1 MTAQNSIAEK
11 SFFGRYFLYKLRTN
25 FNYLVFNLI
34 FAFLGMPV
42 MAVCLTYTVGKV
54 NDIVEGRLA
63 EYKTYALNNLG
74 TLLDADTFFMA
85 LIFCAIAV
93 MSIITVVSVFRYN
106 LKKCDSDLYL
116 SLPLT
121 NSQRFFAD
129 LGVGAV
135 ISVAPTVIMGGIASV
150 VTALSGTKLSDKIFS
165 ASETDGFLSICLSF
179 VNEKTYL
186 KDIAGIVFFVFITA
200 VTALVFVYLTAV
212 LINACTGRTGDSVV
226 YTILAMIV
234 AVFATLAVFAPVFA
248 VAGEQLDGYMTD
260 IFGKVPPLGTVLAA
274 LISFLMLKM
283 NAYNDV
289 YENFNLF
296 NMYSIDTIVVLV
308 ISAGVLVLLAYLAN
322 KYRKAENTGNHFA
335 FEPAYHIITLAL
347 IAGIIAAAVGISN
360 MTVLTTDSLTLIVI
374 ISLCAVGYFFAELA
388 HGRKLKKIWQ
398 SVLRFVIT
406 VVASLLLFTVLNN
419 SGFRDL
425 FFRVPDASE
434 VSGASA
440 SYNIVYCDGNND
452 YKTIYFEDE
461 ESKKAVVDFNKFL
474 VDNKY
479 CFLAGESFKAERY
492 ENATVSTVKF
502 SYRLKNG
509 KKVYRTYRLALSS
522 ENYDAYAKA
531 LYELRLTLSKTDL
544 YYDTFKKTCDKESV
558 NEVFVFEKGGDYY
571 GKTLDRNVN
580 QKLFEAIKN
589 DYKAGKNSGKLVY
602 RLAFCNNNDNS
613 EYNAFSLEIRENCT
627 ETIALIGKS
636 EMTSR
641 KDKFYSAVDAF
652 TVSLSEADKDTY
664 TLMSLFSYNYDPM
677 DIMVSDF
684 KYSDTKKLIEMSTL
698 YDYYTDGAADIEC
711 YNIGSTWW
719 WVDGNAHFYIPR
731 DKTSDAE
738 RLIKLLLIYHQPTTI
753 R

>member
-42 MAVCLTYTVGKV
+42 MAVCLTYTVGKI
-54 NDIVEGRLA
+54 NDIAEERLT
-63 EYKTYALNNLG
+63 EYRTYSLNNLG

-135 ISVAPTVIMGGIASV
+135 ISVAPTFIMGGIASV

-165 ASETDGFLSICLSF
+165 ASETEGFLSYCLSF
-179 VNEKTYL
+179 VNGRIYL

-234 AVFATLAVFAPVFA
+234 AVLATLAVFAPVFA
-248 VAGEQLDGYMTD
+248 VSGEQLAVYMTD

-274 LISFLMLKM
+274 LISFLMLKTT
-283 NAYNDV
+283 AYNDV
-289 YENFNLF
+289 YENFDLF
-296 NMYSIDTIVVLV
+296 NMYSIDTVIVLV

-406 VVASLLLFTVLNN
+406 VVASLLLFAVLKN

-434 VSGASA
+434 VSSASA
-440 SYNIVYCDGNND
+440 TYNIVYCDGNND
-452 YKTIYFEDE
+452 YETIYFEDE
-461 ESKKAVVDFNKFL
+461 ENKNAVVDFNKFL

-479 CFLAGESFKAERY
+479 CFLSGENYDAVQY
-492 ENATVSTVKF
+492 DNATVSAVKF

-509 KKVYRTYRLALSS
+509 KYVYRTYRLALSS

-544 YYDTFKKTCDKESV
+544 YYDTFKKTCDKEGV
-558 NEVFVFEKGGDYY
+558 NEVHVFEKGGDYY
-571 GKTLDRNVN
+571 GKTLDSTVN

-602 RLAFCNNNDNS
+602 RLGFCYNYDNV
-613 EYNAFSLEIRENCT
+613 EYIAFSLEIRENCT
-627 ETIALIGKS
+627 ETIALLGKS

-641 KDKFYSAVDAF
+641 KDKFYSAVNAF
-652 TVSLSEADKDTY
+652 SISLSEEDKNTY
-664 TLMSLFSYNYDPM
+664 TLVSLFSYDYNSM
-677 DIMVSDF
+677 NIMVSDF
-684 KYSDTKKLIEMSTL
+684 RYSDTKKLIEMGTL
-698 YDYYTDGAADIEC
+698 YDYYTDGAVDIEC
-711 YNIGSTWW
+711 YNISSAWW

-738 RLIKLLLIYHQPTTI
+738 RLIKLLQIYRQPTTI
-753 R
+753 Q

>member
-1 MTAQNSIAEK
+1 M
-11 SFFGRYFLYKLRTN
+11 FL
-25 FNYLVFNLI
+25 
-34 FAFLGMPV
+34 
-42 MAVCLTYTVGKV
+42 
-54 NDIVEGRLA
+54 
-63 EYKTYALNNLG
+63 
-74 TLLDADTFFMA
+74 
-85 LIFCAIAV
+85 
-93 MSIITVVSVFRYN
+93 
-106 LKKCDSDLYL
+106 LY
-116 SLPLT
+116 
-121 NSQRFFAD
+121 R
-129 LGVGAV
+129 
-135 ISVAPTVIMGGIASV
+135 
-150 VTALSGTKLSDKIFS
+150 
-165 ASETDGFLSICLSF
+165 
-179 VNEKTYL
+179 
-186 KDIAGIVFFVFITA
+186 
-200 VTALVFVYLTAV
+200 
-212 LINACTGRTGDSVV
+212 R
-226 YTILAMIV
+226 
-234 AVFATLAVFAPVFA
+234 
-248 VAGEQLDGYMTD
+248 
-260 IFGKVPPLGTVLAA
+260 
-274 LISFLMLKM
+274 
-283 NAYNDV
+283 
-289 YENFNLF
+289 
-296 NMYSIDTIVVLV
+296 
-308 ISAGVLVLLAYLAN
+308 VLVLLAYLAN

-461 ESKKAVVDFNKFL
+461 DSKKAVVDYNKFL

-544 YYDTFKKTCDKESV
+544 YYDTFKKTCDKEGV
-558 NEVFVFEKGGDYY
+558 NEVYVFEKGGDYY

-580 QKLFEAIKN
+580 EKLFEAIKN

-602 RLAFCNNNDNS
+602 RLAFCNHYDNS

-627 ETIALIGKS
+627 ETIALLGKS

-641 KDKFYSAVDAF
+641 KDKFYSEVDAF

-719 WVDGNAHFYIPR
+719 WVDGNAHFFIPR

-738 RLIKLLLIYHQPTTI
+738 RLIKLLLIYRQPTTI
-753 R
+753 Q

>member
-54 NDIVEGRLA
+54 NDIAEERLT

-116 SLPLT
+116 SLPLA

-150 VTALSGTKLSDKIFS
+150 MTALSGTKLSDKIFS
-165 ASETDGFLSICLSF
+165 ASETEGFLLNCLNF
-179 VNEKTYL
+179 VNKRIYL

-234 AVFATLAVFAPVFA
+234 AVLATLAVFAPVFA
-248 VAGEQLDGYMTD
+248 VSGEQLAAYMTD
-260 IFGKVPPLGTVLAA
+260 IFGKVPPLGTVFAA
-274 LISFLMLKM
+274 LLSFSMLKT
-283 NAYNDV
+283 NAYYDV
-289 YENFNLF
+289 NENFNLF
-296 NMYSIDTIVVLV
+296 NMYSIDTIVVIV

-335 FEPAYHIITLAL
+335 FESAYHIITLAL

-360 MTVLTTDSLTLIVI
+360 MTVFTTDSLTLIVI

-406 VVASLLLFTVLNN
+406 VVASLLLFAALKN

-440 SYNIVYCDGNND
+440 TYNIAYCDGNND
-452 YKTIYFEDE
+452 YEMIYFEDE
-461 ESKKAVVDFNKFL
+461 ESKNAVVDFNKFL
-474 VDNKY
+474 VDNEY
-479 CFLAGESFKAERY
+479 CFLDGESYDAVKY
-492 ENATVSTVKF
+492 DNATVSAVKF
-502 SYRLKNG
+502 SYRLNNG

-544 YYDTFKKTCDKESV
+544 YYDTFKKTCDKEGV
-558 NEVFVFEKGGDYY
+558 NEVHVFEKGGDYY
-571 GKTLDRNVN
+571 GKTLDSTVN

-602 RLAFCNNNDNS
+602 RLGFCYNYDS
-613 EYNAFSLEIRENCT
+613 VEYIGVSLEIRENCT
-627 ETIALIGKS
+627 ETLALLGKS

-652 TVSLSEADKDTY
+652 SISLSEEDRNTY
-664 TLMSLFSYNYDPM
+664 TLVSLFSYDHNPM
-677 DIMVSDF
+677 DIKVSDF
-684 KYSDTKKLIEMSTL
+684 RYSDTEKLIEMGTL

-711 YNIGSTWW
+711 YNMSSTWW
-719 WVDGNAHFYIPR
+719 WVDGNAHFFIPR

-738 RLIKLLLIYHQPTTI
+738 RLIKLLQIYRQPTTNQ
-753 R
+753 

>member
-54 NDIVEGRLA
+54 NDIAEERLT

-85 LIFCAIAV
+85 LIFCATAV

-106 LKKCDSDLYL
+106 LKKCDNDLYL

-121 NSQRFFAD
+121 NTQRFFAD

-135 ISVAPTVIMGGIASV
+135 ISVAPTFIMGGIASV
-150 VTALSGTKLSDKIFS
+150 MTALSGTKLSDKIFS
-165 ASETDGFLSICLSF
+165 ASETGGFLLNCLNF
-179 VNEKTYL
+179 VNKRIYL

-234 AVFATLAVFAPVFA
+234 AVLATLAVFAPVFA
-248 VAGEQLDGYMTD
+248 VSGEQLAGYMTD
-260 IFGKVPPLGTVLAA
+260 IFGKVPPLGTVFAA
-274 LISFLMLKM
+274 LLSFSMIKT
-283 NAYNDV
+283 NAYYDV
-289 YENFNLF
+289 NENFDLF
-296 NMYSIDTIVVLV
+296 NMYSIDTVIVLV

-335 FEPAYHIITLAL
+335 FESAYHVITLAL
-347 IAGIIAAAVGISN
+347 IAGIIASAVGISN
-360 MTVLTTDSLTLIVI
+360 MVLATDSLTLIVI

-406 VVASLLLFTVLNN
+406 VVASLLLFAALKN

-434 VSGASA
+434 VNGASA
-440 SYNIVYCDGNND
+440 VSNIVYCDGNND

-479 CFLAGESFKAERY
+479 CFLAGESYEAEQY
-492 ENATVSTVKF
+492 ENATVSIIKF
-502 SYRLKNG
+502 SYRLNNG

-544 YYDTFKKTCDKESV
+544 YYDTFKKVCDIEGV
-558 NEVFVFEKGGDYY
+558 NEVYVFEKGGDYY

-580 QKLFEAIKN
+580 EKLFEAIKN

-602 RLAFCNNNDNS
+602 RLAFCNNYDNA

-627 ETIALIGKS
+627 ETLALLGKS

-641 KDKFYSAVDAF
+641 KDEFYSAVDAF

-677 DIMVSDF
+677 SIVVSDF

-719 WVDGNAHFYIPR
+719 WVDGNAHFFIPR
-731 DKTSDAE
+731 DKTSDAK
-738 RLIKLLLIYHQPTTI
+738 RLIKLLQIYRQPTTI
-753 R
+753 G

>member
-1 MTAQNSIAEK
+1 M
-11 SFFGRYFLYKLRTN
+11 
-25 FNYLVFNLI
+25 
-34 FAFLGMPV
+34 
-42 MAVCLTYTVGKV
+42 
-54 NDIVEGRLA
+54 
-63 EYKTYALNNLG
+63 
-74 TLLDADTFFMA
+74 
-85 LIFCAIAV
+85 
-93 MSIITVVSVFRYN
+93 
-106 LKKCDSDLYL
+106 
-116 SLPLT
+116 
-121 NSQRFFAD
+121 
-129 LGVGAV
+129 
-135 ISVAPTVIMGGIASV
+135 
-150 VTALSGTKLSDKIFS
+150 
-165 ASETDGFLSICLSF
+165 
-179 VNEKTYL
+179 
-186 KDIAGIVFFVFITA
+186 
-200 VTALVFVYLTAV
+200 
-212 LINACTGRTGDSVV
+212 
-226 YTILAMIV
+226 
-234 AVFATLAVFAPVFA
+234 
-248 VAGEQLDGYMTD
+248 
-260 IFGKVPPLGTVLAA
+260 
-274 LISFLMLKM
+274 
-283 NAYNDV
+283 
-289 YENFNLF
+289 
-296 NMYSIDTIVVLV
+296 
-308 ISAGVLVLLAYLAN
+308 
-322 KYRKAENTGNHFA
+322 
-335 FEPAYHIITLAL
+335 
-347 IAGIIAAAVGISN
+347 
-360 MTVLTTDSLTLIVI
+360 
-374 ISLCAVGYFFAELA
+374 
-388 HGRKLKKIWQ
+388 
-398 SVLRFVIT
+398 LRFVIT

-461 ESKKAVVDFNKFL
+461 DSKKAVVDYNKFL

-502 SYRLKNG
+502 SYRLNNG

-544 YYDTFKKTCDKESV
+544 YYDTFKKTCDKEGV
-558 NEVFVFEKGGDYY
+558 NEVYVFEKGGDYY

-580 QKLFEAIKN
+580 EKLFEAIKN

-602 RLAFCNNNDNS
+602 RLAFCNHYDNS

-641 KDKFYSAVDAF
+641 KDKFYSEVDAF

-664 TLMSLFSYNYDPM
+664 TLMSLFSYNYNPM

-719 WVDGNAHFYIPR
+719 WVDGNAHFFIPR

-738 RLIKLLLIYHQPTTI
+738 RLIKLLLIYRQPTTI
-753 R
+753 Q